1 MCRDDDERCV
11 AQSVSVSSVAAVEGC
26 ASVSPGSIRPESG
39 AVGCGQVH
47 RQLWSDGRDVGSM
60 EKVCRWYVVAASVN
74 AHHADSRER
83 MLVRSDF
90 KCLRW
95 LDHL

>member
-1 MCRDDDERCV
+1 MCRNYDQRCI
-11 AQSVSVSSVAAVEGC
+11 AQSMSVSSVAAVEGC
-26 ASVSPGSIRPESG
+26 ASVSPGSIWPESG

-74 AHHADSRER
+74 ADNADARER
-83 MLVRSDF
+83 VMARVHDQWR
-90 KCLRW
+90 R
-95 LDHL
+95 